1 MAETSFG
8 RYQLQGLLGKGG
20 MGQVYRAYDTQ
31 TDRVVAIKLL
41 SEQLAEDKEFEHRFR
56 REARIAAS
64 LNDPHVVPIHS
75 FGEIDGRLYV
85 DMRLVEG
92 RDLFRFIAENGGQIS
107 PAQTVAIIE
116 QVAAALDS
124 AHRAG
129 LVHRDVKPSNILI
142 ADARNFVYLIDFG
155 IARATADTALTA
167 TGLTMGTLAYL
178 APERFRGTTDS
189 RADVYS
195 LACTLYECLTGKRP
209 YPGESIE
216 EQISGHL
223 HAPPPRPTALAGN
236 VPPAF
241 DAVIAR
247 GMAKDPDARYQT
259 VTELAEAARAALGA
273 AVGMA
278 LPPPPPA
285 EMHTQLR
292 PVDSDGIADPPTP
305 RKSSSSR
312 TILIATVAGSGLALI
327 LVAAAVAFFAS
338 TDDSDPGTPTGRTV
352 TTTVS
357 RTPQTTTETSDA
369 PADKTGTETSE
380 ATDTVTDGPN

>member
-1 MAETSFG
+1 MAESSFG
-8 RYQLQGLLGKGG
+8 RYQLQGLLGRGG

-41 SEQLAEDKEFEHRFR
+41 PENVAEDREFEHRFR

-92 RDLFRFIAENGGQIS
+92 RDLGRFIAESGGRLS

-116 QVAAALDS
+116 QAAAALES
-124 AHRAG
+124 AHQAG
-129 LVHRDVKPSNILI
+129 LVHRDVKPSNILV

-155 IARATADTALTA
+155 IARATTDTALTQ

-178 APERFRGTTDS
+178 APERFRGITDP
-189 RADVYS
+189 RADVYA
-195 LACTLYECLTGKRP
+195 LACTLYECLTGNRP
-209 YPGESIE
+209 YPGNSFE

-223 HAPPPRPTALAGN
+223 HAPPPRPTAIAHD

-247 GMAKDPDARYQT
+247 GMAKDPEARYQT
-259 VTELAEAARAALGA
+259 VTELADAARAALGGA
-273 AVGMA
+273 GLA
-278 LPPPPPA
+278 LPPPPPPEA
-285 EMHTQLR
+285 HTDLA
-292 PVDSDGIADPPTP
+292 PSGPDVSAPDKA
-305 RKSSSSR
+305 SR
-312 TILIATVAGSGLALI
+312 TMLIATVAGSGLLLV
-327 LVAAAVAFFAS
+327 LVAALVAIFSSGA
-338 TDDSDPGTPTGRTV
+338 DNGSDTPTTRTTISTTSRAPE
-352 TTTVS
+352 TTTDTTDVNDK
-357 RTPQTTTETSDA
+357 TGIEQTETYDTTTEVS
-369 PADKTGTETSE
+369 GT
-380 ATDTVTDGPN
+380 P